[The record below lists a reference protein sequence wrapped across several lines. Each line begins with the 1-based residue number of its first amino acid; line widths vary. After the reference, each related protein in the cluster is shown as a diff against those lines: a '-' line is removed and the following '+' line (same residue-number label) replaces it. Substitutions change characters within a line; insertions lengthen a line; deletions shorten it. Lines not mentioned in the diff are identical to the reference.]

1 MVTLRSA
8 GLAPQDNPLL
18 DAGNIQPLTAAAPS
32 GGLGPRPGR
41 LVYPDGTLVE
51 VRLFG
56 GNGPAMDATAAGVV
70 PGPVLDPAGGG
81 RAGWL
86 QVVRIRGIGLTAA
99 HPALVSPKGTSPY
112 DGLTTRQKERFAAFD
127 TAEADY
133 HGAAM
138 LPARLLDPG
147 DRLPAA
153 PGLPP
158 GSTVTATRASRPGII
173 TITVTGR
180 GGLTSA
186 REFAAGEM
194 LTATLPARHPAQHG
208 PRGSALFA
216 AAPAASPRH
225 APPAAAHR
233 TQLAGLSFR
242 LDVLLRTRLA
252 GPGDAGP
259 APGWGQAAADARQLQ
274 RAQAAA
280 GRTAGPLRNDPA
292 WQQLRA
298 VTRRA
303 ARLAAGVRQGRIR
316 FASPGWALRAWRE
329 IWARAGEITGDL
341 AAAAMTRLRPGSRG
355 WRAASRVH
363 HAAAEA
369 VAHAR
374 GWLPRG
380 RRLPPGSYTPPRG
393 YTAPTAVAADAAT
406 RLHDRGAGPLIS
418 LDFPGPL
425 TGVPAR
431 TNPRGRSRPA
441 SRPPTPAS
449 APAPARR

>member
-1 MVTLRSA
+1 MVTLRTA

-18 DAGNIQPLTAAAPS
+18 DPGNIQLLTATAPS

-41 LVYPDGTLVE
+41 LVYPDGTPVE

-56 GNGPAMDATAAGVV
+56 GNGPAIDATAVCVV
-70 PGPVLDPAGGG
+70 PGPVLDPAAGG

-86 QVVRIRGIGLTAA
+86 QVVQIRGIGVTAV

-112 DGLTTRQKERFAAFD
+112 DGLSARQRQRFAAFD
-127 TAEADY
+127 TAEADF

-158 GSTVTATRASRPGII
+158 GSTVTATRASRAGII
-173 TITVTGR
+173 AITVADR
-180 GGLTSA
+180 RGLTST

-194 LTATLPARHPAQHG
+194 LTATLPARHPAQYG
-208 PRGSALFA
+208 PRASALFA
-216 AAPAASPRH
+216 AAPARARRH

-233 TQLAGLSFR
+233 AQLAGLTVR

-252 GPGDAGP
+252 GPQAAGP
-259 APGWGQAAADARQLQ
+259 APGWGQAAAGARQLQ

-280 GRTAGPLRNDPA
+280 GRTTGPLRNDPA

-303 ARLAAGVRQGRIR
+303 AALADGVRQGRIR

-329 IWARAGEITGDL
+329 ICARVGEITGDL
-341 AAAAMTRLRPGSRG
+341 AADAMTRLSPGSRG

-406 RLHDRGAGPLIS
+406 RLHDRGAGPLIA

-425 TGVPAR
+425 KGVPAR
-431 TNPRGRSRPA
+431 TTPRGRSRPP
-441 SRPPTPAS
+441 SQPRP
-449 APAPARR
+449 PAPAHR